1 VVAFLMLAL
10 GMSGEPAV
18 AAVLGVAA
26 FTCTS
31 VSVAGEMMQDLKAGH
46 ILGCTPWKMQVG
58 DMLGVTAAAV
68 VMFLVLSLLHLGDL
82 KRAVG
87 NELDKLEQ
95 SGTTSVTYRGEQ
107 AELKGKSYTLAEVKL
122 LSPEEQ
128 NDILGTQAGF
138 GGERLPAPQAS
149 LMAVVTRGIVE
160 AQAEL
165 ILILVGAF
173 FGLALILMQVK
184 SPMLIS
190 VGMYLPIDTTFAIF
204 VGGLMKGTLDKILA
218 KRKIEGAA
226 KEKTDNVGVLL
237 ASGMIAGEALL
248 GLLFAGLAF
257 AEIKI
262 FHVFE
267 EPTYLLSLAA
277 IAVIALVL
285 VRVPWSEAKKSLS

>member
-1 VVAFLMLAL
+1 
-10 GMSGEPAV
+10 
-18 AAVLGVAA
+18 
-26 FTCTS
+26 
-31 VSVAGEMMQDLKAGH
+31 
-46 ILGCTPWKMQVG
+46 
-58 DMLGVTAAAV
+58 
-68 VMFLVLSLLHLGDL
+68 
-82 KRAVG
+82 
-87 NELDKLEQ
+87 LEQ
-95 SGTTSVTYRGEQ
+95 SGTATVTY
-107 AELKGKSYTLAEVKL
+107 KGTRAGLEGTSYTLDQIRQ

-165 ILILVGAF
+165 ILILVGVF

-204 VGGLMKGTLDKILA
+204 IGGLMKGLLDKLLE
-218 KRKIEGAA
+218 KRKVEGAA
-226 KEKTDNVGVLL
+226 KEKIGNVGVLL
-237 ASGMIAGEALL
+237 ASGLIAGEALL

-257 AEIKI
+257 AEIRI
-262 FHVFE
+262 YHVFE
-267 EPTYLLSLAA
+267 NPTYLLSLAA

-285 VRVPWSEAKKSLS
+285 VRMPWLELKKG